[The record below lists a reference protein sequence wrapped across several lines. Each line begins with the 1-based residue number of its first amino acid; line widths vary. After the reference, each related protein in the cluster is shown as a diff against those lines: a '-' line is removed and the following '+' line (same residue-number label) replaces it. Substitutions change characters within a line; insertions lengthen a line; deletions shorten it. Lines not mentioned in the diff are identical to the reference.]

1 MFCLNV
7 KQFFYTV
14 AAIFSLNACN
24 YASLE
29 SDSLT
34 DEGIKYY
41 ETKNLSKAMATL
53 QTAVD
58 RDSNNDRAHYQMAL
72 IDMDYRDYKAAVPRL
87 NQAIG
92 VRDMP
97 LYWYTL
103 GLAHKG
109 DGDTLVAN
117 GDANGAL
124 ASYTSCVYAM
134 QQAVK
139 RDTYYAEA
147 LLVQGQC
154 HIALEEYKEAVVA
167 LEASIRANPMLMI
180 KDGTVSNYD
189 ELARLYMKFGFL
201 EEAVVV
207 YVGASFNNP
216 GEPYLE
222 IGLAD
227 VLLRLER
234 NEEALAH
241 FKLAYQQLEK
251 KGDSKIL
258 ELPAMI
264 GVARSN
270 EAIAKNMADK
280 KDFIKA
286 REKYIDAK
294 DWYQRFADSALID
307 SEKIRR
313 AEALAHI
320 KDIDEILRFELF

>member
-1 MFCLNV
+1 MHKKLAVAIIGTLFC
-7 KQFFYTV
+7 
-14 AAIFSLNACN
+14 SCACN

-29 SDSLT
+29 SESLT

-41 ETKNLSKAMATL
+41 ETKNLSKAMATF

-58 RDSNNDRAHYQMAL
+58 RDLNNDRAHYQMAL

-117 GDANGAL
+117 GNAEEAL

-154 HIALEEYKEAVVA
+154 HIALGEYDDAIEA
-167 LEASIRANPMLMI
+167 LETSIRANPNLIM

-189 ELARLYMKFGFL
+189 ELGRLYLKFGFF

-207 YVGASFNNP
+207 YAGASLNNP

-222 IGLAD
+222 IGLAE

-234 NEEALAH
+234 NEEALTH

-258 ELPAMI
+258 ELPAML
-264 GVARSN
+264 GAARST
-270 EAIAKNMADK
+270 EALAKEQADK
-280 KDFIKA
+280 KEFIKA

-307 SEKIRR
+307 SEKLRR